1 MKSSSI
7 RGLFA
12 SVASALLLAGTL
24 LSASAIEANA
34 RPDMPSAPAAAAKI
48 TSSFGMHQALPIAE
62 ARKIMDREGWKMQ
75 MYGYALLNDDTTK
88 GIMTLFKQENSEKWR
103 ILLWDDK
110 TATLAYEGDK
120 LTRSEPLDPTRRLAD
135 IGGSAMPVNH
145 PTAGNQGC
153 GPNLIKA
160 EAPVLGNIVA
170 EGALGDGKF
179 KMTIVANY
187 VGEEKKNPVTW
198 AMYISPAVN
207 PPAECR
213 VEAGYGVVFTPHF
226 KPLPPW
232 YKIPQP

>member
-1 MKSSSI
+1 MKPPSI

-12 SVASALLLAGTL
+12 SVASVLFLTGTL

-34 RPDMPSAPAAAAKI
+34 RPDMPSAPVAGKAA
-48 TSSFGMHQALPIAE
+48 SSFSMHQALPIEE
-62 ARKIMDREGWKMQ
+62 ARKIMNREGWKMQ

-88 GIMTLFKQENSEKWR
+88 GVMALFKQENSEKWR
-103 ILLWDDK
+103 ILILDDK

-120 LTRSEPLDPTRRLAD
+120 LTLSEPLDPTRRLAD
-135 IGGSAMPVNH
+135 NGNVMPVNH

-153 GPNLIKA
+153 APNLIKA

-170 EGALGDGKF
+170 EGAIGDGKF

-213 VEAGYGVVFTPHF
+213 VEAGYGVVFTPNF

-232 YKIPQP
+232 YKVPKP